1 MGELFKTNHTIDEWL
16 DKVGVQIVLDGEHM
30 TEEDKETA
38 RKNGDLVKIKN
49 QRDKEKINRP
59 GLFLIQ

>member
-38 RKNGDLVKIKN
+38 RKNGDLVKIKK
-49 QRDKEKINRP
+49 QRDKEKK
-59 GLFLIQ
+59 

>member
-1 MGELFKTNHTIDEWL
+1 MGELFKTNPTIDEWL

-30 TEEDKETA
+30 TEEDKDIA

-49 QRDKEKINRP
+49 QRDKEKK
-59 GLFLIQ
+59 

>member
-30 TEEDKETA
+30 TEEDKGQHAKTE
-38 RKNGDLVKIKN
+38 IW
-49 QRDKEKINRP
+49 
-59 GLFLIQ
+59 

>member
-30 TEEDKETA
+30 
-38 RKNGDLVKIKN
+38 KIKN
-49 QRDKEKINRP
+49 QRDKEKK
-59 GLFLIQ
+59 